1 MTLSHKFPANKKL
14 HRHGGLANKVICIY
28 FGSRS
33 DHLYPALSSRQR
45 CRGLLIHLTLFSED
59 ANSVQP
65 VVDVDI
71 HANIDVDFDVYDYF
85 LLLVYI
91 F

>member
-1 MTLSHKFPANKKL
+1 MVVLPTRLFAF
-14 HRHGGLANKVICIY
+14 Y

-33 DHLYPALSSRQR
+33 DHLYPALSSRHM
-45 CRGLLIHLTLFSED
+45 CRGLLVHLTLVVED
-59 ANSVQP
+59 ATSVHP